1 MNCQTFV
8 FALKSSTHTECYGFS
23 FYYWWW
29 KPCLQSPLNISM
41 FLSFLQFEH
50 DDFTGSQSSLD
61 CVRVISINFISLP
74 TFLGL
79 EIKKNCWL
87 FFPFCDIARIVYL
100 FSKATLLIWTYVYSI
115 IQTLCNIYFDT
126 QARWFM
132 FVHNKMAGIQ
142 NSHSL
147 YKIWWTH
154 IGYCSNWSIREWYI
168 KGTAEVDGRAST
180 YPLLWKQT
188 QTVWS
193 SVTVSCKLENTKI

>member
-87 FFPFCDIARIVYL
+87 FFRFV
-100 FSKATLLIWTYVYSI
+100 TLHASCIYFLRQPYLIWTYVYSI

-154 IGYCSNWSIREWYI
+154 IGYCSNLSIREWYI

-193 SVTVSCKLENTKI
+193 SVTVSWKLENTKI

>member
-87 FFPFCDIARIVYL
+87 FFRFV
-100 FSKATLLIWTYVYSI
+100 TLHAS
-115 IQTLCNIYFDT
+115 CIYFLR
-126 QARWFM
+126 QPYWFEPM
-132 FVHNKMAGIQ
+132 SIPSIKHCATFILIRKLDDLCSYITKWPVYRI
-142 NSHSL
+142 
-147 YKIWWTH
+147 H
-154 IGYCSNWSIREWYI
+154 IL
-168 KGTAEVDGRAST
+168 ST
-180 YPLLWKQT
+180 KFGEP
-188 QTVWS
+188 
-193 SVTVSCKLENTKI
+193 I

>member
-8 FALKSSTHTECYGFS
+8 FALKSSTHTECYGFC

-79 EIKKNCWL
+79 EIKKNCWS
-87 FFPFCDIARIVYL
+87 FFRFV
-100 FSKATLLIWTYVYSI
+100 TLHAS
-115 IQTLCNIYFDT
+115 CIYFLR
-126 QARWFM
+126 QPYWFEPTCM
-132 FVHNKMAGIQ
+132 SIPSSKHCATFILIRKLDDLCSYITKWPVYRI
-142 NSHSL
+142 
-147 YKIWWTH
+147 H
-154 IGYCSNWSIREWYI
+154 IL
-168 KGTAEVDGRAST
+168 ST
-180 YPLLWKQT
+180 KFGEP
-188 QTVWS
+188 
-193 SVTVSCKLENTKI
+193 

>member
-79 EIKKNCWL
+79 EIKKKL
-87 FFPFCDIARIVYL
+87 LIIFPFCDIARIVYL

-126 QARWFM
+126 QARWLM

-147 YKIWWTH
+147 YKIWWTL
-154 IGYCSNWSIREWYI
+154 
-168 KGTAEVDGRAST
+168 KGIVRIC
-180 YPLLWKQT
+180 QF
-188 QTVWS
+188 
-193 SVTVSCKLENTKI
+193 VSDI